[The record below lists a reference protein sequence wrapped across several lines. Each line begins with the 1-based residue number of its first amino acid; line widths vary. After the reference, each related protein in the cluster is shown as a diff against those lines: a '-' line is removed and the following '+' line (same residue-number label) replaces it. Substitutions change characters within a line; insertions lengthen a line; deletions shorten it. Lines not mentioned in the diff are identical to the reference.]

1 MSESVVIVGAKRTP
15 VGSFQGSFR
24 RSPRRSLASRR
35 IKAAVE
41 QSGVKVEDIDE
52 ALMGCCLMAGVR
64 QAPARQAVSWRRPA
78 DLGTVHHLT
87 KMCSSAQKTI
97 MIAHDELLAG
107 SVNIA
112 IAGGMES
119 MTNAPHVLTT
129 ARSGYRLGNGV
140 LHDHMFLDGL
150 EDAYEKGKPMGAFAE
165 LCVDKYAFT
174 REEMDAFAVESVT
187 LAQNAV
193 TSGPLQGRNRAGD
206 GQHPSRRG
214 RSVDT
219 DETPM
224 KCDASK
230 ISKLKPVFKKDGAVT
245 PANSS
250 SISDGAAA
258 FVLMRESDA
267 KEPASRRW
275 RESSAIRP
283 LPTIPSWFTTAPVF
297 AFQNLLK
304 KVGWQTEDVDLWEIN
319 EAFAAVT
326 MASMRDLK
334 LSRDKVNVNG
344 GACALG
350 HPIGATGSRI
360 LVTLLYALKA
370 RGLKRGIAGLCAG
383 GGEAT
388 AIAIE
393 VL

>member
-1 MSESVVIVGAKRTP
+1 VI
-15 VGSFQGSFR
+15 
-24 RSPRRSLASRR
+24 
-35 IKAAVE
+35 
-41 QSGVKVEDIDE
+41 
-52 ALMGCCLMAGVR
+52 AL
-64 QAPARQAVSWRRPA
+64 
-78 DLGTVHHLT
+78 
-87 KMCSSAQKTI
+87 
-97 MIAHDELLAG
+97 
-107 SVNIA
+107 
-112 IAGGMES
+112 
-119 MTNAPHVLTT
+119 
-129 ARSGYRLGNGV
+129 
-140 LHDHMFLDGL
+140 
-150 EDAYEKGKPMGAFAE
+150 
-165 LCVDKYAFT
+165 
-174 REEMDAFAVESVT
+174 
-187 LAQNAV
+187 
-193 TSGPLQGRNRAGD
+193 
-206 GQHPSRRG
+206 
-214 RSVDT
+214 

-224 KCDASK
+224 KCDVSK
-230 ISKLKPVFKKDGAVT
+230 ITKLKPAFKKDGAVT

-267 KEPASRRW
+267 KRAGITPLARIVGHATFAHDPA
-275 RESSAIRP
+275 
-283 LPTIPSWFTTAPVF
+283 WFTTAPVF
-297 AFQNLLK
+297 AFQKLLK

-326 MASMRDLK
+326 MASMRDLD
-334 LSRDKVNVNG
+334 LPHDKVNVNG

>member
-1 MSESVVIVGAKRTP
+1 MNDRVVIVGAKRTP
-15 VGSFQGSFR
+15 VGSFQGQFAAVSA
-24 RSPRRSLASRR
+24 PQLGAAA

-41 QSGVKVEDIDE
+41 QAGVKGEDIDE
-52 ALMGCCLMAGVR
+52 ALMGCCLMAGLR
-64 QAPARQAVSWRRPA
+64 QAPARQAVIGAGLPKSVPC
-78 DLGTVHHLT
+78 TTLT

-97 MIAHDELLAG
+97 MIAHDEILVG

-112 IAGGMES
+112 VAGGFES
-119 MTNAPHVLTT
+119 MTNAPHILTQ
-129 ARSGYRLGNGV
+129 ARAGYRLGHGQ
-140 LHDHMFLDGL
+140 LYDHMFFDGL
-150 EDAYEKGKPMGAFAE
+150 EDAYEQGKLMGAFAE
-165 LCVDKYAFT
+165 LCVEKYGFS
-174 REEMDAFAVESVT
+174 REEMDAFATESVKR
-187 LAQNAV
+187 AQRAV
-193 TSGPLQGRNRAGD
+193 TEGMFAAEITPVTIAGRKGD
-206 GQHPSRRG
+206 EVISL
-214 RSVDT
+214 

-224 KCDASK
+224 KCDIAK
-230 ISKLKPVFKKDGAVT
+230 ITKLKPAFKKDGAVT

-258 FVLMRESDA
+258 FVLMRESEA
-267 KEPASRRW
+267 KKRGIQPLARILGHSTFAHEPA
-275 RESSAIRP
+275 
-283 LPTIPSWFTTAPVF
+283 WFTTAPVT
-297 AFQNLLK
+297 AFGKLLQK
-304 KVGWQTEDVDLWEIN
+304 LDWQASSVDLWEIN

-334 LSRDKVNVNG
+334 LSHDRVNVNG

-360 LVTLLYALKA
+360 LVTLIYALKA

-388 AIAIE
+388 AIAVE

>member
-15 VGSFQGSFR
+15 VGSFQGQFSAVTA
-24 RSPRRSLASRR
+24 PELGAVA

-64 QAPARQAVSWRRPA
+64 QAPARQAV
-78 DLGTVHHLT
+78 LGAGLPTSVPCTTLT
-87 KMCSSAQKTI
+87 KMCSSAQKTV

-150 EDAYEKGKPMGAFAE
+150 EDAYEKGKPMGVFAE

-193 TSGPLQGRNRAGD
+193 TSGVFKDEIAPVTVSTRKGD
-206 GQHPSRRG
+206 T
-214 RSVDT
+214 VVEL

-267 KEPASRRW
+267 NTAGVK
-275 RESSAIRP
+275 P
-283 LPTIPSWFTTAPVF
+283 LARIVAHATFAQDPSWFTTAPVV
-297 AFQNLLK
+297 AFQKVLK
-304 KVGWQTEDVDLWEIN
+304 KAGWQTEDVDLWEIN

-326 MASMRDLK
+326 MASMRELK

>member
-15 VGSFQGSFR
+15 VGAFQGQFAGVTA
-24 RSPRRSLASRR
+24 PQLGAVA

-41 QSGVKVEDIDE
+41 QAGVKGEDIDE
-52 ALMGCCLMAGVR
+52 ALMGCCLMAGLR
-64 QAPARQAVSWRRPA
+64 QAPARQAV
-78 DLGTVHHLT
+78 LGAGLPKSVPCTTLT
-87 KMCSSAQKTI
+87 KMCSSAQKT
-97 MIAHDELLAG
+97 
-107 SVNIA
+107 V
-112 IAGGMES
+112 MES

-129 ARSGYRLGNGV
+129 ARTGYRLGNGV

-150 EDAYEKGKPMGAFAE
+150 EDAYEQGKPMGVFAE
-165 LCVDKYAFT
+165 LCVDKYAFS
-174 REEMDAFAVESVT
+174 REEMDAYAVESVT
-187 LAQNAV
+187 RAQNSVAAGVFKDEIAPV
-193 TSGPLQGRNRAGD
+193 TVSTRKGD
-206 GQHPSRRG
+206 VVFDS
-214 RSVDT
+214 

-267 KEPASRRW
+267 K
-275 RESSAIRP
+275 SAGITP
-283 LPTIPSWFTTAPVF
+283 LARIVGHSTFAHDPSWFTTAPVF
-297 AFQNLLK
+297 AFQKLLAK
-304 KVGWQTEDVDLWEIN
+304 LGWQAEDVDLWEIN

-334 LSRDKVNVNG
+334 LPADKVNVNG

>member
-15 VGSFQGSFR
+15 VGSFQGQFAGVTA
-24 RSPRRSLASRR
+24 PQLGAVA

-41 QSGVKVEDIDE
+41 QAGVKVDEIDE

-64 QAPARQAVSWRRPA
+64 QAPARQAV
-78 DLGTVHHLT
+78 LGAGLPKSVPCTTLT
-87 KMCSSAQKTI
+87 KMCSSAQKSV

-119 MTNAPHVLTT
+119 MTNAPHVLTS
-129 ARSGYRLGNGV
+129 ARTGYRLGSGV

-150 EDAYEKGKPMGAFAE
+150 EDAYEQGKPMGVFAE
-165 LCVDKYAFT
+165 LCVDKYAFS

-193 TSGPLQGRNRAGD
+193 TSGLFKDEIAPVTVSTRKGD
-206 GQHPSRRG
+206 IVCDS
-214 RSVDT
+214 

-258 FVLMRESDA
+258 LVLMRESDA
-267 KEPASRRW
+267 KAAGLTPLARIAGHATFAHEPA
-275 RESSAIRP
+275 
-283 LPTIPSWFTTAPVF
+283 WFTTAPVF
-297 AFQNLLK
+297 AFQKLLQK
-304 KVGWQTEDVDLWEIN
+304 LGWQAGDVDLWEIN

-334 LSRDKVNVNG
+334 LPRDKVNVNG

-393 VL
+393 IL